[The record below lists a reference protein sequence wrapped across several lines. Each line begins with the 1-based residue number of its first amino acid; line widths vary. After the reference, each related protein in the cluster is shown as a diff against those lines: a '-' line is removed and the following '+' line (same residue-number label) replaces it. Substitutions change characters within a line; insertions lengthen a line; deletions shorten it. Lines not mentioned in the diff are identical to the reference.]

1 MDRPGGKAII
11 RHGHAG
17 IVGNVENAI
26 SADIS
31 VIIPMMD
38 EEESLPTLFGR
49 LVPILRALERS
60 YEIVVVNDGSTDGT
74 LAALRRLQG
83 SNPEIVVIDLSRN
96 FGKEAALTAGLFH
109 ARGKAVIPI
118 DADLQDPPELI
129 ARMVEKWDG
138 GSEVVLAVRS
148 QRDADSWVKRRTAE
162 TFYRIMNAVGEI
174 SIPPNAGDFR
184 LMDRK
189 VVEALKALPERTRF
203 NKGIFAWLGFRT
215 DVVEYERPAREA
227 GATKWKYRK
236 LWAFALDGIT
246 SFSSAPLRAWSYIG
260 GAISAFAFFYGLY
273 IIFKVVVLGQRDTP
287 GYASIMAV
295 MLFSNGII
303 LIGLGVIGEYLS
315 RVFIETKGRPL
326 FIIRDIYEG
335 EREER

>member
-11 RHGHAG
+11 RSGHAG

-326 FIIRDIYEG
+326 FIIRDIYQG

>member
-1 MDRPGGKAII
+1 MPVAP
-11 RHGHAG
+11 
-17 IVGNVENAI
+17 
-26 SADIS
+26 DIS

-49 LVPILRALERS
+49 LVPILRALGRS

-74 LAALRRLQG
+74 LAALRRLQD
-83 SNPEIVVIDLSRN
+83 SNPELVIIDLSRN

-129 ARMVEKWDG
+129 ARMVEKWEAG
-138 GSEVVLAVRS
+138 GEVILAVRS

-203 NKGIFAWLGFRT
+203 NKGIFAWLGCRT

-326 FIIRDIYEG
+326 FIIRDIYQG